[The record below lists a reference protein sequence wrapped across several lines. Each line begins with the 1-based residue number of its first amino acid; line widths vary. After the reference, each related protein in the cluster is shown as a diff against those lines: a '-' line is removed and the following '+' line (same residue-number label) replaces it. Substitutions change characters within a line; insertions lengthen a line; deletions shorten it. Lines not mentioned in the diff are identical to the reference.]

1 MWSLRAKFVLGVAKV
16 REIVTYMT
24 LQKNCIKIKHC
35 TAKIIPRPTGLP
47 RPRSQIPLRPCEE
60 TGERPPAPTI
70 HMCIT
75 QAAHDT
81 HTAHQ
86 IDVVCTSA
94 REKLLG

>member
-47 RPRSQIPLRPCEE
+47 RPWSQIPLRPCEE
-60 TGERPPAPTI
+60 TGERPPNHSQVHHTNSTRP
-70 HMCIT
+70 
-75 QAAHDT
+75 AHGGTPD
-81 HTAHQ
+81 
-86 IDVVCTSA
+86 
-94 REKLLG
+94 